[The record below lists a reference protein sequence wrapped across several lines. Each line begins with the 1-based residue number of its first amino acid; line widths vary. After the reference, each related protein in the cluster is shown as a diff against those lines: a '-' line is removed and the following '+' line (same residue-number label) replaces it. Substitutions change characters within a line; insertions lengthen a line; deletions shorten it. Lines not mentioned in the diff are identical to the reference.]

1 VGWLAPLD
9 RENRIDTVAHWLTPC
24 DPMAPRLA
32 PRMSSPSLRSSLLA
46 LLALGSPCL
55 ALIGPSPAQ
64 AAVTDGPGAKGAQV
78 YCFMRNNG
86 NDHQVSWTAAYALI
100 KRQSASMFKTSPEH
114 AAVLITEAVVNNPG
128 TYPDCGRYLGE
139 LYRRSQPGAT
149 AVESA
154 PASRPGGRAE
164 VGSTMTRSDRY
175 SSN

>member
-1 VGWLAPLD
+1 
-9 RENRIDTVAHWLTPC
+9 
-24 DPMAPRLA
+24 MAPRLA
-32 PRMSSPSLRSSLLA
+32 LRMSSPLRSSLLA

-55 ALIGPSPAQ
+55 TLIGPSPAPAQ
-64 AAVTDGPGAKGAQV
+64 AAVTEGPGAKGAQV

-86 NDHQVSWTAAYALI
+86 NGHQVSWTAAYALI

-114 AAVLITEAVVNNPG
+114 AAVMITEAVVNNPG

-154 PASRPGGRAE
+154 PAASPGGRAE
-164 VGSTMTRSDRY
+164 VGSTMTRSERY